1 MEKLVGHLT
10 SNPNKLRIV
19 DLLKSKEVNEE
30 TIAKSTRI
38 PTKMLK
44 KLLEELRDDGIIEEK
59 DGVYKLTELGFSV
72 VKDLKGV

>member
-44 KLLEELRDDGIIEEK
+44 KLLEELKDDGIIEEK